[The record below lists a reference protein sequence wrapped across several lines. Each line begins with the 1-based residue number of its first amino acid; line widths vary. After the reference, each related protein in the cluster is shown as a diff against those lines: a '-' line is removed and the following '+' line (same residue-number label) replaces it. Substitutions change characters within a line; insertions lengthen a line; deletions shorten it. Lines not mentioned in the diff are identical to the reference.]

1 MKSNSTPAKRPPG
14 RPKKGTFRVPWKQVR
29 KAAQAGATLHA
40 LSGMVAISIPTLR
53 DRCLKRYAI
62 PLAEKLSEWRN
73 AGEAERA
80 IAMHDTGISGGP
92 GAVRALENYL
102 PAKGRK
108 GGDTNI
114 NIGLALG
121 SAYGSEGRRLAAR
134 WPSVVVVSDLAS
146 ALLEPP
152 LIADE
157 ESGAPRY
164 ATPEEQETA
173 RLMELPRA
181 MIPSNSFELEYDA
194 AGEPIP
200 YDEAA
205 YRELTRRDEWTPADQ
220 AALDARLAKEAS
232 AQ

>member
-1 MKSNSTPAKRPPG
+1 MKSNSPPAKRPPG

-80 IAMHDTGISGGP
+80 IAMHETGISGGP

-102 PAKGRK
+102 PGKGRK
-108 GGDTNI
+108 RGDTNI
-114 NIGLALG
+114 NLAIGVGA
-121 SAYGSEGRRLAAR
+121 AYGSEGRRLAAR
-134 WPSVVVVSDLAS
+134 WPSVIIVDDLPR
-146 ALLEPP
+146 ALIEPP

-157 ESGAPRY
+157 ADGSPRY

-173 RLMELPRA
+173 RLMELPSA
-181 MIPSNSFELEYDA
+181 LLPSNGFELEYDA
-194 AGEPIP
+194 EGESLP
-200 YDEAA
+200 YDEDAI
-205 YRELTRRDEWTPADQ
+205 RERTRRDEWTQSDQ
-220 AALDARLAKEAS
+220 DALNDRLARES
-232 AQ
+232 T